1 MTTRLVDIL
10 RSQKE
15 NSILLLEQL
24 SEDYS
29 NVLEITILESPK

>member
-1 MTTRLVDIL
+1 MTTRLVDIS

-29 NVLEITILESPK
+29 NVLEITILESLK

>member
-1 MTTRLVDIL
+1 MTIRLVDIS

-29 NVLEITILESPK
+29 NALEITIPESSK

>member
-29 NVLEITILESPK
+29 NVLEITILESLK

>member
-1 MTTRLVDIL
+1 MTTRLVDIS